1 MATVFILFGLI
12 FVANI
17 YLIVGLPEDLVYG
30 YECIANDCV
39 KFELNEENLKR
50 ALSLPVC
57 YMLCSDTIG
66 TLWPKPNGKVIY
78 DSYLFH
84 IDLGNILFNSS
95 TSPAVYAHLWKV
107 NEERFAER
115 LQNKLPDKEI
125 KNKGGYPIKIL
136 INIDNS
142 EFKKVPK
149 LTLNT
154 DESYTLNVT
163 KEDNFIIADIRA
175 KNFFG
180 IRHGLETLSQLIV
193 YDDIKHELQ
202 ILGNVSLSDKPAF
215 KWRGLML
222 DTARHFYSVKSIK
235 RTLDAMAMVKLN
247 TFHWHIIDSQSFPME
262 IKARPE
268 LHKLGAYSQRKVY
281 THRDITEIVEYGRQR
296 GIRIMPEFDAPA
308 HVCEGW
314 QNKISA
320 TACFKATPWSN
331 YCPEPPCGQLDPTI
345 NDTYSVLQDIYQDM
359 FNLFD
364 PDVFH
369 MGGDE
374 VFFACW
380 SDKQSIADWMT
391 GLNWDLENLGFT
403 QLWGNFQMKAMRTVD
418 SVAKNKQVPII
429 LWTSLLTDPAHI
441 NRYLNKR
448 RYIIQIWT
456 EQNDSQVL
464 GILERGFRIIV
475 SNSDALYF
483 DCGGSSWLEA
493 DTNWCSPYNVW
504 QRVYENRM
512 ENIAKGY
519 VSQVLGAE
527 AAVWSEQIDEQNLDQ
542 RLWPRASAL
551 AERLWSNPSDNW
563 QKALARL
570 RLHRENLVEN
580 GIAAEPIQP
589 EWCLQNPKS
598 CLISSQF

>member
-1 MATVFILFGLI
+1 MATLFILFGLI

-17 YLIVGLPEDLVYG
+17 YLIIGLPEDLVYG

-57 YMLCSDTIG
+57 YMLCSDSIG

-125 KNKGGYPIKIL
+125 KNK
-136 INIDNS
+136 
-142 EFKKVPK
+142 
-149 LTLNT
+149 
-154 DESYTLNVT
+154 
-163 KEDNFIIADIRA
+163 
-175 KNFFG
+175 
-180 IRHGLETLSQLIV
+180 
-193 YDDIKHELQ
+193 
-202 ILGNVSLSDKPAF
+202 
-215 KWRGLML
+215 
-222 DTARHFYSVKSIK
+222 
-235 RTLDAMAMVKLN
+235 DAMAMVKLN

-429 LWTSLLTDPAHI
+429 LWTSLLTDPVHI

-493 DTNWCSPYNVW
+493 ETNWCSPYNGW
-504 QRVYENRM
+504 QRVYENKM

-570 RLHRENLVEN
+570 RLHRENLVKN